1 MRLDKFLVINN
12 YFESRNRADTAIKEG
27 LVFVDNKIAKSSTK
41 VDESSNIEIKQ
52 SKFYV
57 SRAGQ
62 KLEGFL
68 EKSELNIEGRVAL
81 DIGSSTG
88 GFAQILLENS
98 VASIDCVDVGSNQ
111 LHHSLRDNFKIDIFE
126 EQDIRS
132 FKSDKS
138 YNLVTCDVSFISILA
153 IIDDIDRL
161 AKADI
166 IILYKPQFEVGREIK
181 RDRRGVVQDEKAIE
195 LAKDNFIAHTTKLNW
210 KLIDEQASTL
220 SGKDGNLEYIYHFY
234 R

>member
-1 MRLDKFLVINN
+1 LRLDKYLVINN
-12 YFESRNRADTAIKEG
+12 HFESRNRAINAIKEG
-27 LVFVDNKIAKSSTK
+27 LVFVDDRVAKASTK
-41 VDESSNIEIKQ
+41 VDENSNIEVKK

-68 EKSELNIEGRVAL
+68 NRSRLNIEGRVAL

-88 GFAQILLENS
+88 GFAQILLENG

-111 LHHSLRDNFKIDIFE
+111 LHYSLRDNSKIEIFE

-132 FKSDKS
+132 FKSSKS
-138 YNLVTCDVSFISILA
+138 YDLVTCDVSFISILA

-161 AKADI
+161 SSSDI
-166 IILYKPQFEVGREIK
+166 IILYKPQFEVGREVK
-181 RDRRGVVQDEKAIE
+181 RDRRGVVQNDKAIE
-195 LAKDNFIAHTTKLNW
+195 LAKDNFMAHTIKLNW
-210 KLIDEQASTL
+210 KLIEETPSIL
-220 SGKDGNLEYIYHFY
+220 CGKEGNLEYIYHFY